1 MDPEEICKGERELL
15 RACNMIRS
23 KVIDECGKWTVR
35 GFLLALK
42 IIIVKLLVVLTKW
55 ALHRLSHLIL
65 TMTFGGRYNYSSTNQ
80 ETESCEATGPT
91 PQVSH
96 IGVCNH

>member
-1 MDPEEICKGERELL
+1 ML
-15 RACNMIRS
+15 RVCNMIRS
-23 KVIDECGKWTVR
+23 KVIDECKKWTVR

-55 ALHRLSHLIL
+55 ALHRLSRLIF
-65 TMTFGGRYNYSSTNQ
+65 TTTFRGRYNYNSTNQ
-80 ETESCEATGPT
+80 ETESCEATDPT

-96 IGVCNH
+96 VGVCNH